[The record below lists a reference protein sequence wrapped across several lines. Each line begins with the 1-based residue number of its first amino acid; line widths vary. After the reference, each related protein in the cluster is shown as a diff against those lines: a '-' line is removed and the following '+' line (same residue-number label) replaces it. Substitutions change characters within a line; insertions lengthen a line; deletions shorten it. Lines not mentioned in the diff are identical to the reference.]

1 MCSDEQMYTSAQMYT
16 SEQTCSSEQ
25 MCSRG
30 GGGRSLRD
38 DCVYLYKK
46 DPLKKWFA
54 QGLPRTASYI
64 RKAPRLFLS
73 PIEGI
78 NRRTPKSTRISRVP

>member
-1 MCSDEQMYTSAQMYT
+1 MDH
-16 SEQTCSSEQ
+16 
-25 MCSRG
+25 SRPLVG
-30 GGGRSLRD
+30 GL
-38 DCVYLYKK
+38 LAN
-46 DPLKKWFA
+46 PWFA

-78 NRRTPKSTRISRVP
+78 RRVHFLNHSDFPCTIRSQFMVVNL

>member
-1 MCSDEQMYTSAQMYT
+1 MDH
-16 SEQTCSSEQ
+16 
-25 MCSRG
+25 SRALVG
-30 GGGRSLRD
+30 GL
-38 DCVYLYKK
+38 LAN
-46 DPLKKWFA
+46 PWFT

-78 NRRTPKSTRISRVP
+78 RRYTYRIISKIRVP